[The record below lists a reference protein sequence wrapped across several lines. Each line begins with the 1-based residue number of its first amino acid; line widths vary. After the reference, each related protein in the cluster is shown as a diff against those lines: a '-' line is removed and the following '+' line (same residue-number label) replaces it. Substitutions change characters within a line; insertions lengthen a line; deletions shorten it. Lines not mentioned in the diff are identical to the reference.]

1 MTQQIHEEELR
12 GLFDTADDDHR
23 LAKVGLGRT
32 GRMRQRHGDFAPAGF
47 ALAHT
52 ILHDRAATG
61 EVVLGPGP
69 LEHPL
74 RRMALLAM
82 NLAITPPASR
92 RSSR

>member
-23 LAKVGLGRT
+23 LAKVSLGRT
-32 GRMRQRHGDFAPAGF
+32 GRMRQRHGDLVPAGF
-47 ALAHT
+47 APAHT

-69 LEHPL
+69 L
-74 RRMALLAM
+74 ALNRAGSYLSPRPVKPYG
-82 NLAITPPASR
+82 TSQR
-92 RSSR
+92 